1 MRFSPRPTN
10 LGVRDGRLAPCKPS
24 PNCVSSQ
31 ADPADKTHY
40 IEPIRGTLEVARR
53 VLRTLP
59 RVTIVRD
66 EPSYLHA
73 EFRTRLLRFVD
84 DVELYF
90 DGHVLHVRSCS
101 RVGYHD
107 LGTNRRRVES
117 LRRLIE
123 SGSDPF
129 DSV

>member
-1 MRFSPRPTN
+1 MFSSARPN
-10 LGVRDGRLAPCKPS
+10 DLGVRDGRLAPCKPT
-24 PNCVSSQ
+24 PNCVCSQ
-31 ADPADKTHY
+31 ADPADRTHY
-40 IEPIRGTLEVARR
+40 IEPIRGTIADARH
-53 VLRTLP
+53 VLRALP
-59 RVTIVRD
+59 RVRIIRD
-66 EPSYLHA
+66 EAIYIHA

-101 RVGYHD
+101 RVGRHD

-123 SGSDPF
+123 ARR
-129 DSV
+129 